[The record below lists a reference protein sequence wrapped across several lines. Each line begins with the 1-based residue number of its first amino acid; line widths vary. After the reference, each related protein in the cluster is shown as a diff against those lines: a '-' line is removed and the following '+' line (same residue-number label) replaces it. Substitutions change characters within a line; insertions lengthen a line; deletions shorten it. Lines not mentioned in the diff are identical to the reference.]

1 MIYLIDPFHY
11 SAISF
16 TPRDSPLNPDQ
27 GYDKY
32 NNEAMQRRKRH
43 WLRDA
48 SRNRSPLCQGHSR
61 FIYL

>member
-1 MIYLIDPFHY
+1 MIYLIDPLHY

-43 WLRDA
+43 
-48 SRNRSPLCQGHSR
+48 
-61 FIYL
+61 